1 MQLSE
6 EQIIKLAPD
15 AASVKAGKGLASA
28 AKWVLRGASE
38 RALWGHCQGSG
49 VNPYQTQVDLQN
61 IAFKCSC
68 PSHKFPCKHSLGLL
82 FLYASQPNLFSTGEE
97 PAWVVEWL
105 DKRVNKAA
113 EKKEKSDKPVD
124 AEAQAKRQEAR
135 HRKVRAGVEDLQGWL
150 RDLVRNGLL
159 NVPERA
165 QALFEGIAK
174 RMVDAQAPGLAGMM
188 RQLQEINYFGEDW
201 KYELTAL
208 LSKAYLVAES
218 YKHLDELPE
227 EWQDEIRTLVGYPQS
242 KEEVLA
248 KGQTVTDDWY
258 VLGTES
264 LQQDRLTV
272 EYNWLYGRQSKKYA
286 LFLQFIMTGALPEIA
301 FLPGNV
307 VQADLTFYRGI
318 NPTRVLIREQRGLG
332 EIFPVAD
339 GSTGYAS
346 LSEAMQGFREKLTVN
361 PFLHEVPMI
370 VSGVRF
376 VVHEGQFW
384 LKDRDERFVA
394 LNAGEAGRLKGLAVT
409 GGREFTGFFMTGER
423 GWRVLS
429 LWIDDKYYTLNNEY
443 NG

>member
-49 VNPYQTQVDLQN
+49 ANPYQTQVDLQN

-97 PAWVVEWL
+97 PAWVAEWL
-105 DKRVNKAA
+105 NKRENKVA
-113 EKKEKSDKPVD
+113 EKKEKSDKTVD
-124 AEAQAKRQEAR
+124 AAAQAKRQEAR
-135 HRKVRAGVEDLQGWL
+135 HRKVLGGVEDLQGWL
-150 RDLVRNGLL
+150 KDLVRNGLL

-174 RMVDAQAPGLAGMM
+174 RMVDSQAPGLAGMM

-218 YKHLDELPE
+218 YKHLDELPDD
-227 EWQDEIRTLVGYPQS
+227 WKDEIRTLVGYPQA

-248 KGQTVTDDWY
+248 KGETVTDDWY
-258 VLGTES
+258 VVGTES
-264 LQQDRLTV
+264 LEQDRLTV
-272 EYNWLYGRQSKKYA
+272 EYNWLYGRQSKRYA
-286 LFLQFIMTGALPEIA
+286 LFLQFIMAGSLPEVA
-301 FLPGNV
+301 LLPGTV
-307 VQADLTFYRGI
+307 VRADVTFYRGV
-318 NPTRVLIREQRGLG
+318 NPTRVLVREQRGSG
-332 EIFPVAD
+332 ELFCLTD
-339 GSTGYAS
+339 GNAGYMNLA
-346 LSEAMQGFREKLTVN
+346 EAMRRFREVLTVN
-361 PFLHEVPMI
+361 PFTYEVPMI

-376 VVHEGQFW
+376 VVHEGQLW
-384 LKDRDERFVA
+384 LQDSDARLLA
-394 LNAGEAGRLKGLAVT
+394 LSVGEAGRLKGLAVT
-409 GGREFTGFFMTGER
+409 GGREFTGFFMAGER
-423 GWRVLS
+423 RWRVLS

>member
-15 AASVKAGKGLASA
+15 AASVKAGKGLASV

-49 VNPYQTQVDLQN
+49 ANPYQTQVDLQN

-82 FLYASQPNLFSTGEE
+82 FLYASQPDLFSTGEE
-97 PAWVVEWL
+97 PAWVSEWL
-105 DKRVNKAA
+105 DKRANKAE

-124 AEAQAKRQEAR
+124 AAAQAKRQEAR
-135 HRKVRAGVEDLQGWL
+135 NRKVAGGVEDLQGWL
-150 RDLVRNGLL
+150 KDLVRNGLL

-165 QALFEGIAK
+165 QTLFEGISK
-174 RMVDAQAPGLAGMM
+174 RMVDAQASGLAGMM

-208 LSKAYLVAES
+208 LSKVYLLAES
-218 YKHLDELPE
+218 YKHADGLPK
-227 EWQDEIRTLVGYPQS
+227 EWQNEIRTLVGYPQA

-248 KGQTVTDDWY
+248 KGVTIADDWY
-258 VLGTES
+258 IVGTES

-286 LFLQFIMTGALPEIA
+286 LFLQFVMAGALPEIA
-301 FLPGNV
+301 FMPGNV
-307 VQADLTFYRGI
+307 VKADVTFYQGV
-318 NPTRVLIREQRGLG
+318 NPTRVLVREQRGMG
-332 EIFPVAD
+332 EIFPITD
-339 GSTGYAS
+339 GNTGYMN
-346 LSEAMQGFREKLTVN
+346 LTGAMQGFRDWVTAN
-361 PFLHEVPMI
+361 PFAYEVPMI
-370 VSGVRF
+370 VNGLRL
-376 VVHEGQFW
+376 VVHEGQLW
-384 LKDRDERFVA
+384 LKDRDERLVA
-394 LNAGEAGRLKGLAVT
+394 LSLGESGRLKGLAVT
-409 GGREFTGFFMTGER
+409 GGREFSGFFLAGER
-423 GWRVLS
+423 RWRVLS
-429 LWIDDKYYTLNNEY
+429 IWIDDKYYTLNNEY

>member
-1 MQLSE
+1 MHRN
-6 EQIIKLAPD
+6 QISFLP
-15 AASVKAGKGLASA
+15 GK
-28 AKWVLRGASE
+28 
-38 RALWGHCQGSG
+38 
-49 VNPYQTQVDLQN
+49 N
-61 IAFKCSC
+61 
-68 PSHKFPCKHSLGLL
+68 
-82 FLYASQPNLFSTGEE
+82 

-105 DKRVNKAA
+105 DKRVNKTA

-124 AEAQAKRQEAR
+124 AEAQAKRLEAR
-135 HRKVRAGVEDLQGWL
+135 HRKVRVGVEDLQGWL

-258 VLGTES
+258 VVGTES

-286 LFLQFIMTGALPEIA
+286 LFLQFIMAGALPEIA

-318 NPTRVLIREQRGLG
+318 DPDSGLG
-332 EIFPVAD
+332 A
-339 GSTGYAS
+339 
-346 LSEAMQGFREKLTVN
+346 
-361 PFLHEVPMI
+361 
-370 VSGVRF
+370 
-376 VVHEGQFW
+376 
-384 LKDRDERFVA
+384 
-394 LNAGEAGRLKGLAVT
+394 
-409 GGREFTGFFMTGER
+409 
-423 GWRVLS
+423 
-429 LWIDDKYYTLNNEY
+429 
-443 NG
+443 

>member
-28 AKWVLRGASE
+28 AKWVLRGASG

-49 VNPYQTQVDLQN
+49 ANPYQTQVDLQN

-68 PSHKFPCKHSLGLL
+68 PSRKFPCKHSLGLL
-82 FLYASQPNLFSTGEE
+82 FLYASQSDLFSTGEE
-97 PAWVVEWL
+97 PAWVLEWL

-124 AEAQAKRQEAR
+124 AEAQAKRLEAR
-135 HRKVRAGVEDLQGWL
+135 HRKVLGGAEDLQGWL
-150 RDLVRNGLL
+150 RDLARNGLL

-165 QALFEGIAK
+165 RELFEGIAK

-201 KYELTAL
+201 KYQLTAL

-218 YKHLDELPE
+218 YKHLGQLPG

-248 KGQTVTDDWY
+248 KGQTVTDNWY
-258 VLGTES
+258 VVGTES

-286 LFLQFIMTGALPEIA
+286 LFLQFIMAGALPEIA
-301 FLPGNV
+301 FMPGNV
-307 VQADLTFYRGI
+307 VRADLTFYRGI
-318 NPTRVLIREQRGLG
+318 DPTRVLVREQRGPG
-332 EIFPVAD
+332 EIFPVTD
-339 GSTGYAS
+339 GSAGYAG
-346 LSEAMQGFREKLTVN
+346 LSEAMRYFREKLTIN
-361 PFLHEVPMI
+361 PFLHEVPVI

-376 VVHEGQFW
+376 AVHEGQFW
-384 LKDRDERFVA
+384 LRDRDGRFVA
-394 LNAGEAGRLKGLAVT
+394 LGAGESARLKGLAVT
-409 GGREFTGFFMTGER
+409 GGREFTGFFMAGER
-423 GWRVLS
+423 VWRALS
-429 LWIDDKYYTLNNEY
+429 LWIDDKYYTLNNEH